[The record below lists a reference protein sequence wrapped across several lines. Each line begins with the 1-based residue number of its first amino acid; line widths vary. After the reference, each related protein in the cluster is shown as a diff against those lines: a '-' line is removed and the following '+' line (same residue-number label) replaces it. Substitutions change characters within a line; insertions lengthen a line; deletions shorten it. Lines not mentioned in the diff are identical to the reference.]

1 MEKLVWRYFVPLH
14 IQSECGKIRT
24 RKNSVFR
31 HIHTVQCYSMERKDS
46 TEKTEE
52 ADEPIQNPRTLK
64 IYFSHSKKIEI
75 YKIKRKTENR
85 F

>member
-1 MEKLVWRYFVPLH
+1 
-14 IQSECGKIRT
+14 
-24 RKNSVFR
+24 
-31 HIHTVQCYSMERKDS
+31 MERKDS
-46 TEKTEE
+46 TEKTEQ

-64 IYFSHSKKIEI
+64 IHFSHSKKIEI